1 MHFNDDGK
9 PYDGSWTLNTTTY
22 LMGENVYPVAYP
34 TDGEIYSWNE
44 ETTSWDAV
52 E

>member
-1 MHFNDDGK
+1 MHFINMSLGHLI
-9 PYDGSWTLNTTTY
+9 PQHICGQFLLT
-22 LMGENVYPVAYP
+22 YP